1 MRTES
6 PGAQA
11 ESPNGESATGSK
23 PLGRLIPQ
31 THAKPYQSPLW
42 KHLETIRT
50 LRRKHETWA
59 MIALHLE
66 DAHGLKVSKATVLKF
81 FKRATSGRV
90 PLGFGDTEATR
101 DLQKP
106 IRATARLRQSA
117 KPFEASDGDP
127 FSTKAIPLD
136 PWKPRSATY
145 E

>member
-1 MRTES
+1 MRNEN
-6 PGAQA
+6 PAAQA
-11 ESPNGESATGSK
+11 ESPNGEPAVRGK
-23 PLGRLIPQ
+23 PLARRIPQ

-50 LRRKHETWA
+50 LRRKRETWA
-59 MIALHLE
+59 IIALHLE
-66 DAHGLKVSKATVLKF
+66 DAHGLKVSKATVFKF
-81 FKRATSGRV
+81 FKRATRGHV

-101 DLQKP
+101 DLQKHIP
-106 IRATARLRQSA
+106 AAARLRQSA
-117 KPFEASDGDP
+117 KPFEALDGDP